1 MSERKLTKLQAA
13 ALGVEWKP
21 AEEQVE
27 KVSNMIE
34 DIINNSSNEEPTL
47 NTNIT
52 NTNLMKMRKTEL
64 LKMAVAMN
72 CNVTRKNTKRQIV
85 TAIEKQSA

>member
-1 MSERKLTKLQAA
+1 MSERKLTKLQSA

-27 KVSNMIE
+27 KVSNMVE

-47 NTNIT
+47 NANIT
-52 NTNLMKMRKTEL
+52 KINLMKMRKIEL
-64 LKMAVAMN
+64 LKMATAMN
-72 CNVTRKNTKRQIV
+72 CKVTTKNTKRQIV
-85 TAIEKQSA
+85 RAIEKQSA